1 MRSGKEVVVRL
12 VRVGIGELTVEELEE
27 MVAHVATVEPEHA
40 AQLRRVLEWR
50 VEHPLVPPPET
61 NHRVYFV
68 LR

>member
-1 MRSGKEVVVRL
+1 MRL
-12 VRVGIGELTVEELEE
+12 VRVGIEQLTIEELGE
-27 MVAHVATVEPEHA
+27 MAAHLATVEPEHA

-50 VEHPLVPPPET
+50 VERPLVPPPET